1 MSGGKS
7 PVVDGDVGLVVESS
21 KTDLAPPPMYQVLM
35 LNDDF
40 TPMEFVVEV
49 LQRFFLMNREK
60 AMQVML
66 QVHTRGQA
74 SCGVFTKDVAETKA
88 AQVIRYA
95 REKNH
100 PLLCRVERV

>member
-1 MSGGKS
+1 
-7 PVVDGDVGLVVESS
+7 
-21 KTDLAPPPMYQVLM
+21 M

>member
-1 MSGGKS
+1 MTGDRI
-7 PVVDGDVGLVVESS
+7 PDGESDVGVVTREARAA
-21 KTDLAPPPMYQVLM
+21 LAPPPMYQVLM

-60 AMQVML
+60 ATQVML
-66 QVHTRGQA
+66 LVHTRGQA
-74 SCGVFTKDVAETKA
+74 NCGVFTKDVAETKA
-88 AQVIRYA
+88 AQVVHYA

-100 PLLCRVERV
+100 PLLCKVEKV

>member
-1 MSGGKS
+1 MTGSKTPGEE
-7 PVVDGDVGLVVESS
+7 GDIGLVVESS
-21 KTDLAPPPMYQVLM
+21 KTDLAPPPMYQVFM
-35 LNDDF
+35 MNDDF

-60 AMQVML
+60 ATQVML